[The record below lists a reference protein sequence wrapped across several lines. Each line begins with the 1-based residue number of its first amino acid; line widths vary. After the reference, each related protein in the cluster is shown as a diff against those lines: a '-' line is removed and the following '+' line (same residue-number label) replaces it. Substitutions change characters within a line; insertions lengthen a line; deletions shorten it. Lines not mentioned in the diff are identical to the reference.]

1 MSNKSKFAW
10 ILEEARKDFQSG
22 MNWLDFSN
30 KYFGIGNKYVPKDDA
45 ERKEFLASSEYKE
58 IQNMKAKLE
67 ESQPDVTE
75 PIKPVEL
82 EKTYSG
88 AISLRVPKSLHK
100 FLVEEADREGVS
112 LNQLILAK
120 ISASLYDQLRDRR

>member
-1 MSNKSKFAW
+1 MSNSKFAW
-10 ILEEARKDFQSG
+10 ILEEAKAEFAKNP
-22 MNWLDFSN
+22 NWMDFSN
-30 KYFGIGNKYVPKDDA
+30 KFFGIGNKYVPKDEA
-45 ERKEFLASSEYKE
+45 ERKEFLASPEYKE
-58 IQNMKAKLE
+58 IQNMKFKLE

-120 ISASLYDQLRDRR
+120 ISATLYDQLRDRR